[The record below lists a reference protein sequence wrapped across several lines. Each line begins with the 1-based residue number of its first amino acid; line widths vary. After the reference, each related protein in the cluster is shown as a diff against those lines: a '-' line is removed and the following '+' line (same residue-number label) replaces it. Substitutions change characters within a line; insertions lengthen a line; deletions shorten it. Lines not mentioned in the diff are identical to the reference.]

1 MLIKCV
7 NGLLAAAAFVH
18 LGAFAAPCAPGR
30 LCAPNEANTSAP
42 QAHPKAEDVIAA
54 QKAAAPA
61 VPPAPLAAPVAPA
74 AQTQPVASPSL
85 PPTPSNTLP
94 VASPNSLPTAAPI
107 LVPGAPDKPVSA
119 APAAKPATRIALLLP
134 LRSESLGPP
143 SEALRAGFMAAFERD
158 RDGFS
163 VNVVEG
169 GDSPEETV
177 QAYKKALTEND
188 IVVGPLARSAVGA
201 IAASGAVSK
210 TTIALNYP
218 DSRGGAEHSIPA
230 RMLVMGL
237 SIEDEARQVAQ
248 WAGTSHPGATALI
261 VAGTN
266 TWQRRIATAFAAH
279 WKQLGFPSQT
289 VEIAATNGYLSE
301 AALNQLKLKI
311 EAEAEP
317 PGLLFAAMDADQLR
331 QVRSI
336 LGNTLPGYGT
346 SSINPGSEPG
356 MAMAELDGM
365 NMLDMPWQVNPD
377 HPAVMVYPRW
387 SGARRSLDFDRLYA
401 LGIDAFRVAREITLR
416 PGAPFQLDGVTGKLN
431 VAIGSGPARF
441 ERVQPVMLYQGG
453 VFKAPA
459 RKR

>member
-7 NGLLAAAAFVH
+7 NGLLAAAALVH
-18 LGAFAAPCAPGR
+18 LGALAAPCAPGR

-42 QAHPKAEDVIAA
+42 QEHPKAEDVVAA
-54 QKAAAPA
+54 QKAAATA
-61 VPPAPLAAPVAPA
+61 VQPAPVVTPA

-94 VASPNSLPTAAPI
+94 AASPNSLPTAAPI

-119 APAAKPATRIALLLP
+119 APAAKPVTRIALLLP

-158 RDGFS
+158 RDGFII
-163 VNVVEG
+163 NVVEG

-188 IVVGPLARSAVGA
+188 LVVGPLARSAVGA

-218 DSRGGAEHSIPA
+218 DSRGGVEHNIPPK
-230 RMLVMGL
+230 MLVMGL

-261 VAGTN
+261 VAGAN
-266 TWQRRIATAFAAH
+266 AWQRRIATAFAAH

-289 VEIAATNGYLSE
+289 VEIAANNGYLSE

-311 EAEAEP
+311 ETEP

-336 LGNTLPGYGT
+336 LGTSLPGYGT
-346 SSINPGSEPG
+346 SSVNPGSEPG

-387 SGARRSLDFDRLYA
+387 TATRRSLDFDRLYA

-431 VAIGSGPARF
+431 VAFGAGPARF